1 MISPFVWVDII
12 RFQHSLFAF
21 GFRLFRL
28 FVFFVVSLFALFSR
42 LFSRF
47 SCFFVFF
54 VIPPPPPSRGGE
66 SGVSLRLGRVAVVLF
81 AQCSQLGGRLTGMEM
96 L

>member
-21 GFRLFRL
+21 
-28 FVFFVVSLFALFSR
+28 VFA
-42 LFSRF
+42 
-47 SCFFVFF
+47 FFVFF
-54 VIPPPPPSRGGE
+54 RVFRDPPHSPPSLTGGE
-66 SGVSLRLGRVAVVLF
+66 SGVSLRLGRFAVGILF

>member
-21 GFRLFRL
+21 
-28 FVFFVVSLFALFSR
+28 VFA
-42 LFSRF
+42 
-47 SCFFVFF
+47 FFVFF
-54 VIPPPPPSRGGE
+54 RGLTFRVCFRVFRVFRDPPPLTEGE
-66 SGVSLRLGRVAVVLF
+66 SGVNLRLGRVAAAVAVAVVLF

>member
-21 GFRLFRL
+21 
-28 FVFFVVSLFALFSR
+28 VFA
-42 LFSRF
+42 
-47 SCFFVFF
+47 FFVFF
-54 VIPPPPPSRGGE
+54 RVFRDPPSPSLTGEEVGG
-66 SGVSLRLGRVAVVLF
+66 GAFALRLGRFAAAVAVAVVLF
-81 AQCSQLGGRLTGMEM
+81 AQCGQLGGRLTGMEV

>member
-54 VIPPPPPSRGGE
+54 VIPLPLLTGGE